1 MQPVALRPDHV
12 GTAGTGATFARDALH
27 GAGACHRSTRR
38 QRPGLRDPDALPR
51 ERLPDPRFQRRA
63 RILSLILIR
72 LRLYRTRAPRPCY
85 ATTLLPCCSA
95 TLLLCYPLYSL
106 SLIHISSLLWSRS
119 RHATVTLASHGC
131 HADRVTPR
139 LAQKHAPAVITARSG
154 GPLLRTGGGGSTGQ
168 LLPSTPTRSSAF
180 FKVGKFPR

>member
-95 TLLLCYPLYSL
+95 TLLLCYPVTLLPSILFISDTY
-106 SLIHISSLLWSRS
+106 IFSSL
-119 RHATVTLASHGC
+119 VTLASRYG
-131 HADRVTPR
+131 HARVTR
-139 LAQKHAPAVITARSG
+139 LSR
-154 GPLLRTGGGGSTGQ
+154 
-168 LLPSTPTRSSAF
+168 
-180 FKVGKFPR
+180 